1 MKLLLTVC
9 LVALYFDE
17 TENVNVNPGDL
28 VFLHS
33 AHKPSTGVM
42 HKKTKSRF
50 YIYILRF
57 VKIKQHCHYN
67 FGFSDLDSASK

>member
-33 AHKPSTGVM
+33 AHKPSAGVM
-42 HKKTKSRF
+42 HKKLS
-50 YIYILRF
+50 L
-57 VKIKQHCHYN
+57 
-67 FGFSDLDSASK
+67 GFTFTSYVSSK